1 MVVDTLLS
9 SGHKSDGAIVYY
21 YCNRNKPD
29 RRDPTTIMQ
38 AFIKQF
44 SLQSS
49 NDGLPKPVVAEYKKR
64 NQEGHAAGS
73 LGFQE
78 CQA

>member
-1 MVVDTLLS
+1 MGPNPVT
-9 SGHKSDGAIVYY
+9 GKG
-21 YCNRNKPD
+21 
-29 RRDPTTIMQ
+29 
-38 AFIKQF
+38 IKQF

-64 NQEGHAAGS
+64 NQEEHAARS
-73 LGFQE
+73 LEFQE